1 MYQVLQPRQH
11 RDSDAGGLRPAAHAR
26 RLHQQSPAGYVADVP
41 LSRRKL
47 SRVALAALVSTSSCA
62 LWAAREPSPQSN
74 CQKDTSAGAFD
85 LLIATTAATLLRA
98 TKTFDTQPVW
108 ALLPATFLISGGLG
122 VFYAYRCQDRESD
135 PTPAPNSLD
144 VMPDAAPDAAPN
156 PPSDAAPNPLSD
168 AAPNSPRDAASNPP
182 SDAAL
187 PLPPL
192 PCSISP
198 TVVCP
203 DHFSCALIDGNR
215 GTCTA
220 DH

>member
-1 MYQVLQPRQH
+1 M
-11 RDSDAGGLRPAAHAR
+11 S
-26 RLHQQSPAGYVADVP
+26 

-47 SRVALAALVSTSSCA
+47 SRVALAALVSTTSCA
-62 LWAAREPSPQSN
+62 VWAARQPSPRST
-74 CQKDTSAGAFD
+74 CQNDTSAGAFD
-85 LLIATTAATLLRA
+85 LLIATTTATVLRA
-98 TKTFDTQPVW
+98 TKTFDSQPMW
-108 ALLPATFLISGGLG
+108 ALLPAAFLLSGGLG

-156 PPSDAAPNPLSD
+156 SPSDAVPNSPSDAAPNPLSD
-168 AAPNSPRDAASNPP
+168 AAPKSP
-182 SDAAL
+182 SDAAT